1 LPPFSLGIN
10 TQTPLIKFKLSFE
23 ELLEKYGQLEEPV
36 RLEKLVKDKDYYFTP
51 GGVTATVYPMV
62 KALRNL
68 GQLSSIS
75 WVSLNHNAPSEVVF
89 DDIKFYHVQLPSE
102 LIPYYT
108 NFKEGIWKEFHG
120 LGPAEVKIGEYE
132 AYAMYN
138 WLCAQRMLKLL
149 PELDILWIHDFQ
161 QLQVGGLIGP
171 SAPAVYRWHI
181 PFRIDLVS
189 RRLRNFV
196 LKNLESYDAVIVST
210 KRDLEGLIHAGYHGR
225 AYQVYPYID
234 PKKWKVPSESRVMKV
249 MDRYKISEDDE
260 VILVVARMDYIKG
273 QDVAIKSH
281 ALLKQRRPKAKL
293 LLVGNGSFTSSGL
306 GHSKGETWRRYLMVL
321 VRELKLEDS
330 VRFLGYV
337 SDEDL
342 KALYVRAN
350 VVLLPSKMEGFG
362 LTTIEGWNY
371 RKPVVVSRGA
381 GSSELV
387 IEDVNGYTH
396 RPEDH
401 EELSEKLEKV
411 LSNAEKAEKMGSLG
425 YETSKQCWVS
435 SAVEKLKEVFEEILE
450 TYRAA
455 H

>member
-1 LPPFSLGIN
+1 
-10 TQTPLIKFKLSFE
+10 
-23 ELLEKYGQLEEPV
+23 
-36 RLEKLVKDKDYYFTP
+36 
-51 GGVTATVYPMV
+51 
-62 KALRNL
+62 
-68 GQLSSIS
+68 
-75 WVSLNHNAPSEVVF
+75 
-89 DDIKFYHVQLPSE
+89 
-102 LIPYYT
+102 
-108 NFKEGIWKEFHG
+108 
-120 LGPAEVKIGEYE
+120 
-132 AYAMYN
+132 
-138 WLCAQRMLKLL
+138 
-149 PELDILWIHDFQ
+149 
-161 QLQVGGLIGP
+161 
-171 SAPAVYRWHI
+171 
-181 PFRIDLVS
+181 
-189 RRLRNFV
+189 
-196 LKNLESYDAVIVST
+196 
-210 KRDLEGLIHAGYHGR
+210 
-225 AYQVYPYID
+225 
-234 PKKWKVPSESRVMKV
+234 
-249 MDRYKISEDDE
+249 
-260 VILVVARMDYIKG
+260 
-273 QDVAIKSH
+273 
-281 ALLKQRRPKAKL
+281 
-293 LLVGNGSFTSSGL
+293 
-306 GHSKGETWRRYLMVL
+306 TWRRYLMVL

-411 LSNAEKAEKMGSLG
+411 LSNTEKAEKMGSLG